1 MVISND
7 FKSAKKVVGL
17 KQATK
22 ALENGKAKMLV
33 LAEDADERVLKPL
46 MELSEKKQV
55 AVEKVATMQE
65 LGRMCGIQVGAT
77 AVALLA
83 D

>member
-1 MVISND
+1 MISND

-22 ALENGKAKMLV
+22 ALENGKAKALF
-33 LAEDADERVLKPL
+33 LAEDADERVVKPL
-46 MELSEKKQV
+46 LELSEKKQV

-65 LGRMCGIQVGAT
+65 LGRMCGIQVGAA